1 MPHKRDAA
9 VSRAPSG
16 ASKVLMTRVKR
27 LADTAW
33 MRACLP
39 FFSREKRWINEQ
51 HLEVCRVPAPT
62 FREQDRADYL
72 VRSFRQIGGQSRIDD
87 AGNVVTPLVFE
98 NGLPF
103 VALTAHMD
111 TALAAHHLGDVVVRP
126 DGTFQGTRRD

>member
-62 FREQDRADYL
+62 FREQERADFL
-72 VRSFRQIGGQSRIDD
+72 GVASVR
-87 AGNVVTPLVFE
+87 
-98 NGLPF
+98 
-103 VALTAHMD
+103 
-111 TALAAHHLGDVVVRP
+111 LAASLGLMTPAMSSHRW
-126 DGTFQGTRRD
+126 FLRRACRLLP